1 MMLLRAP
8 TESEVLRF
16 LETCATDDFSYAE
29 TGMSQRA
36 PRDLTLHGRYNLDY
50 NRQYLGTGPAVFELA
65 KTAIRKW
72 KMFDLSWVDLV
83 PPETTLEPG
92 RTVAVVARHLGF
104 YSLNASRILY
114 TVEETGE
121 MERFGFAYGTL
132 TSHSEIG
139 EERFLVELDRKTAQ
153 VHYDLFAFSRPGLL
167 AWIGY
172 PVSRTLQ
179 KRFARESREAMVR
192 AVAAP

>member
-1 MMLLRAP
+1 MMLRAP
-8 TESEVLRF
+8 RESDVLRF
-16 LETCATDDFSYAE
+16 LEVSATDRFSYEE
-29 TGMSQRA
+29 TGMSQGA
-36 PRDLTLHGRYNLDY
+36 PGELTLSGGYNLDY
-50 NRQYLGTGPAVFELA
+50 NRQYLGTGPAIFERA
-65 KTAIRKW
+65 KTAIRQW
-72 KMFDLSWVDLV
+72 KMFDLSWIDLV
-83 PPETTLEPG
+83 PLETPLEAG

-104 YSLNASRILY
+104 YSLNASRIVY

-139 EERFLVELDRKTAQ
+139 EERFLVEYDRKTGQ

-192 AVAAP
+192 AVAAS